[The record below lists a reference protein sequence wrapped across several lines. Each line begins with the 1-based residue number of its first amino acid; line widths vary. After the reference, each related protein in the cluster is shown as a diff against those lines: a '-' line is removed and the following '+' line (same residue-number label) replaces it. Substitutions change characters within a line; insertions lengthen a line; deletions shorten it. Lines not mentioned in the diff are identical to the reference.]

1 MTFKTGNIFVVK
13 IWKEQETAKIY
24 KPDNIKLRSFFTA
37 RQPKA
42 KRQLTELEK
51 IFTNNSSEKWL
62 IVKKTRTGQASLAHS
77 CNTGYLGDWNIGS
90 YSSE

>member
-1 MTFKTGNIFVVK
+1 M
-13 IWKEQETAKIY
+13 Y

-51 IFTNNSSEKWL
+51 IFTNNSSEK
-62 IVKKTRTGQASLAHS
+62 
-77 CNTGYLGDWNIGS
+77 
-90 YSSE
+90 